1 MKLKPGGLEKTFGI
15 AGIFLLSFLI
25 IASGPVA
32 CQKKAAEPAAG
43 EVTGGKVTNVQEGL
57 NEFEGTVKVAYG
69 PYLYVPEFLGFDI
82 VLPQGQS
89 AGELEGKAVR
99 IKGEF
104 KRETSSILLATNLDV
119 KEPGENYK
127 NFYAQSGQEQWP
139 DFLNQRDRNNF
150 PILKIAALN
159 KADAWEG
166 KGQGKV
172 FGKMEKRTVTEGG
185 AQKEVVRIALA
196 DDKGALIGK
205 VVVDSLNDYAAY
217 YIKKLRLFDSFWFYL
232 KIKGSVDLKT
242 RTATKDLFHADV
254 VFAGLY

>member
-1 MKLKPGGLEKTFGI
+1 MKLKPGGLEKTFGM
-15 AGIFLLSFLI
+15 AGIFVLSLLI
-25 IASGPVA
+25 IASGPLA
-32 CQKKAAEPAAG
+32 CKKKAAEPAAG
-43 EVTGGKVTNVQEGL
+43 ELTGGKVTNVQEGL

-82 VLPQGQS
+82 VLPLGQS
-89 AGELEGKAVR
+89 ADELEGKAVR

-104 KRETSSILLATNLDV
+104 NREKPSILLATSLDF
-119 KEPGENYK
+119 KEPGRGYQ
-127 NFYAQSGQEQWP
+127 NFFSQSGEEQWP

-166 KGQGKV
+166 KDQGKV
-172 FGKMEKRTVTEGG
+172 FGKMEKQAVAEGG
-185 AQKEVVRIALA
+185 VQKEVVRIALA
-196 DDKGALIGK
+196 DDKGVLIGK
-205 VVVDSLNDYAAY
+205 VIVDSLNDYAAY

-232 KIKGSVDLKT
+232 KVKDSIDPKT

>member
-1 MKLKPGGLEKTFGI
+1 MKLNPGGLEKTFGI
-15 AGIFLLSFLI
+15 AGIFLLSLLI
-25 IASGPVA
+25 IASGPLA
-32 CQKKAAEPAAG
+32 CKKKAAEPAAG
-43 EVTGGKVTNVQEGL
+43 EATDGKVTKVQEGL

-69 PYLYVPEFLGFDI
+69 PYLYVPEVLGFDI
-82 VLPQGQS
+82 VLPLGQS
-89 AGELEGKAVR
+89 GSELEGKAVR
-99 IKGEF
+99 IKGDF
-104 KRETSSILLATNLDV
+104 DREKPSILLVTSLDV

-127 NFYAQSGQEQWP
+127 NFFGQSGQEQWP

-159 KADAWEG
+159 KAEAWEG

-172 FGKMEKRTVTEGG
+172 FGKMEKMTVTEGG
-185 AQKEVVRIALA
+185 AQKEVVRLALA
-196 DDKGALIGK
+196 DDKGVLIGK
-205 VVVDSLNDYAAY
+205 VILDSLDDYAAY

-232 KIKGSVDLKT
+232 KVKDSVDLKT